1 MMTLSQT
8 AGLVAAWAGTS
19 AIVGAVL
26 LLLALAAQPLAR
38 KALPSRLVWA
48 TSLALTLLV
57 TIGLPLRQADNAPA
71 SGSTTNLSLVERP
84 DEATASL
91 TWSERAMR
99 ATQSA
104 ARSAETTLQ
113 TAATWSAGRASRAP
127 IAVQWALVLAWPVA
141 SLTLLVV
148 FGFSYRR
155 QSRVL
160 RDATR
165 VSLHGVPVHVCAVS
179 GPVVFGV
186 MAPRIAVPEW
196 LLSREREE
204 QALVVRHEQSH
215 IEARD
220 PLLLLAACGTAIL
233 LPWNLAV
240 WYMLSR
246 LRLAI
251 ELDCD
256 ARVLAHGVS
265 ARSYGKLLIDLS
277 AEPSMLG
284 NPAAMPM
291 SATAFSYRASHLER
305 RLRTMTA
312 RTTRFLVLRRLSV
325 VGLGAVGA
333 LAACGTEL
341 PTAAELQAMD
351 VAKAEQQIGR
361 VVTLDE
367 ASAEYYID
375 GKRVDR
381 DEATGL
387 SADRIATID
396 VRKQDGK
403 QQIFVVR
410 SDSAARASGQTSQI
424 RLRRPDSLGLIVA
437 DRPTAAPGNGFAT
450 GNRKPFDGIVIL
462 NGKRST
468 ETALS
473 KLDPSTIESV
483 EIVKGQAAIAQY
495 GADGANGVIRVLT
508 KK

>member
-1 MMTLSQT
+1 
-8 AGLVAAWAGTS
+8 
-19 AIVGAVL
+19 
-26 LLLALAAQPLAR
+26 
-38 KALPSRLVWA
+38 
-48 TSLALTLLV
+48 
-57 TIGLPLRQADNAPA
+57 
-71 SGSTTNLSLVERP
+71 
-84 DEATASL
+84 
-91 TWSERAMR
+91 
-99 ATQSA
+99 
-104 ARSAETTLQ
+104 
-113 TAATWSAGRASRAP
+113 
-127 IAVQWALVLAWPVA
+127 
-141 SLTLLVV
+141 
-148 FGFSYRR
+148 
-155 QSRVL
+155 
-160 RDATR
+160 
-165 VSLHGVPVHVCAVS
+165 
-179 GPVVFGV
+179 
-186 MAPRIAVPEW
+186 
-196 LLSREREE
+196 
-204 QALVVRHEQSH
+204 
-215 IEARD
+215 
-220 PLLLLAACGTAIL
+220 
-233 LPWNLAV
+233 
-240 WYMLSR
+240 
-246 LRLAI
+246 
-251 ELDCD
+251 
-256 ARVLAHGVS
+256 
-265 ARSYGKLLIDLS
+265 
-277 AEPSMLG
+277 
-284 NPAAMPM
+284 
-291 SATAFSYRASHLER
+291 
-305 RLRTMTA
+305 MTA